1 MARRFCLVARNAKR
15 KGRIQRLKRRFAVQ
29 LLVYVF
35 ISIVALAC
43 GSAVYFGLTFTLVES
58 LLVAGIVFSVSM
70 LLMERT
76 LRRRSERRMEKAI
89 EDLSRLLSTDAQA
102 GQVLSQRINALTDV
116 NPGPRIDVLEAD
128 LSVLGTVVRQV
139 AEAVSEIESRTAAVA
154 PPAPSPAVAVD
165 HEPEHNPEP
174 TTPRAPE
181 PVIPI
186 PMLRTALEEER
197 LVFHAQPVITLP
209 QRRTH
214 GFDLVPR
221 LRLEDGDLADAPDFM
236 PRRNG
241 QDVIRRIE
249 RAGIEEA
256 VSIVR
261 RARSSG
267 QPVTLFIPVSRAILS
282 HKQTAEDLIGLFD
295 ASRVVSSSLVLR
307 IDEAEWKA
315 ASNPE
320 RIVASEYYAK
330 GIGFCLSSTST
341 LRLDFDELAG
351 LGVGSIRVDAET
363 FASEPAILT
372 DFHVADVSSY
382 IARFGIDLTVE
393 NVRTEQQV
401 LSALED
407 GVRFAVGPHIAGPA
421 PLRIDHMVR
430 RDATTPVR
438 RAGSA

>member
-1 MARRFCLVARNAKR
+1 M
-15 KGRIQRLKRRFAVQ
+15 Q

-58 LLVAGIVFSVSM
+58 LLVAGIVFTLSM

-76 LRRRSERRMEKAI
+76 LRWRSERRMEKAI

-139 AEAVSEIESRTAAVA
+139 AEAVSDLEARAVTAAPAA
-154 PPAPSPAVAVD
+154 PPPAAVVD
-165 HEPEHNPEP
+165 EEPEPEP
-174 TTPRAPE
+174 EPVPEPEPE
-181 PVIPI
+181 PVIPL
-186 PMLRTALEEER
+186 PMLRTALEEDR

-221 LRLEDGDLADAPDFM
+221 LKLEGGEIADAPDFM

-241 QDVIRRIE
+241 EDVIRHIE
-249 RAGIEEA
+249 RTGIEEA
-256 VSIVR
+256 VSVVR

-282 HKQTAEDLIGLFD
+282 HAPTAEELVGLFD

-315 ASNPE
+315 ANAAE
-320 RIVASEYYAK
+320 RLAASEFHAK
-330 GIGFCLSSTST
+330 GIGFS
-341 LRLDFDELAG
+341 
-351 LGVGSIRVDAET
+351 
-363 FASEPAILT
+363 ASP
-372 DFHVADVSSY
+372 
-382 IARFGIDLTVE
+382 
-393 NVRTEQQV
+393 Q
-401 LSALED
+401 
-407 GVRFAVGPHIAGPA
+407 
-421 PLRIDHMVR
+421 R
-430 RDATTPVR
+430 RP
-438 RAGSA
+438 

>member
-1 MARRFCLVARNAKR
+1 
-15 KGRIQRLKRRFAVQ
+15 VQ

-43 GSAVYFGLTFTLVES
+43 GSAVYFGLTFTVVES
-58 LLVAGIVFSVSM
+58 LLVVGIVFVLSM

-76 LRRRSERRMEKAI
+76 LRWRSERRMEKAI

-139 AEAVSEIESRTAAVA
+139 AEAVSELEARTLTAAPAA
-154 PPAPSPAVAVD
+154 PPPAAAVD
-165 HEPEHNPEP
+165 IEPEQEPAPEP
-174 TTPRAPE
+174 VPE
-181 PVIPI
+181 PVIPL
-186 PMLRTALEEER
+186 PTLRKALDEER

-214 GFDLVPR
+214 GFDLIPR
-221 LRLEDGDLADAPDFM
+221 LKLEDGELADASDFM
-236 PRRNG
+236 PRRDG

-249 RAGIEEA
+249 RAGIEQA

-267 QPVTLFIPVSRAILS
+267 QPVTLFIPITRAILA
-282 HKQTAEDLIGLFD
+282 HRQTAEELVGLFD

-307 IDEAEWKA
+307 IEEAEWKA
-315 ASNPE
+315 ANAAE
-320 RIVASEYYAK
+320 RLVAAEFHGK
-330 GIGFCLSSTST
+330 DIGFCLTATST

-351 LGVGSIRVDAET
+351 LGVDSIRVEAET
-363 FASEPAILT
+363 FASEPEALT
-372 DFHVADVSSY
+372 DFHASDVSAY
-382 IARFGIDLTVE
+382 IARFSIDLTVE
-393 NVRTEQQV
+393 NVKTEQQV

-407 GVRFAVGPHIAGPA
+407 GVRFAIGPHIAGPT
-421 PLRIDHMVR
+421 PVRIDHMVR
-430 RDATTPVR
+430 RDASAPAR
-438 RAGSA
+438 RMGSA

>member
-1 MARRFCLVARNAKR
+1 M
-15 KGRIQRLKRRFAVQ
+15 Q

-35 ISIVALAC
+35 ISIVAVAC
-43 GSAVYFGLTFTLVES
+43 GSAVYFGLTFTLAES
-58 LLVAGIVFSVSM
+58 LLVAGIVFTLSM
-70 LLMERT
+70 VVMERT
-76 LRRRSERRMEKAI
+76 LRWRSERRMEKAI

-102 GQVLSQRINALTDV
+102 GQVLSQRINALTDIDA
-116 NPGPRIDVLEAD
+116 GPRIEVLEAD

-139 AEAVSEIESRTAAVA
+139 AEAVTEIESRSPAAAPAA
-154 PPAPSPAVAVD
+154 PPPAVAAVD
-165 HEPEHNPEP
+165 PEPERRAEP
-174 TTPRAPE
+174 VPAREPE
-181 PVIPI
+181 PVIPL
-186 PMLRTALEEER
+186 PMLRTALEDER

-221 LRLEDGDLADAPDFM
+221 LKLEDGDLADAPDFM

-241 QDVIRRIE
+241 QDVIRGIE

-267 QPVTLFIPVSRAILS
+267 QPVTLFIPVTRAILS
-282 HKQTAEDLIGLFD
+282 HKPTAEELVGLFD

-307 IDEAEWKA
+307 IPEAEWNA
-315 ASNPE
+315 ANNAE
-320 RIVASEYYAK
+320 RVVASEYHAK
-330 GIGFCLSSTST
+330 GIGFSLTATST

-363 FASEPAILT
+363 FASDPEVLT
-372 DFHVADVSSY
+372 DFHVSDISSY

-393 NVRTEQQV
+393 NVKTEQQV

-407 GVRFAVGPHIAGPA
+407 GVRFAIGPHIAGPA

-430 RDATTPVR
+430 RDTAAPAR
-438 RAGSA
+438 RAGTA